1 MKFENLLA
9 EIDGFG
15 KFQFL
20 IVLLLLIPRWTLP
33 GHFLLNNFIA
43 AIPDHRCDIRGLDDG
58 EVFANLTQDQRL
70 TVSIPAQDDGS
81 LSSCKMFREPQF
93 HLLYNSSNATEIP
106 AVPCVEWVDIEHR
119 TLIGVIISMDWTLAT
134 MMLPG
139 LAYLMNE
146 WRWLVIAVTS
156 PLLLAMVTWW
166 WVPESARWL
175 IANGK
180 VEEAHMYLEKC
191 AKINNREAFVA
202 DIKPETLAN
211 IVVVERGNA
220 SYSYLDLVKTPK
232 MRKLAL
238 LTGTV

>member
-1 MKFENLLA
+1 
-9 EIDGFG
+9 
-15 KFQFL
+15 
-20 IVLLLLIPRWTLP
+20 
-33 GHFLLNNFIA
+33 
-43 AIPDHRCDIRGLDDG
+43 
-58 EVFANLTQDQRL
+58 
-70 TVSIPAQDDGS
+70 
-81 LSSCKMFREPQF
+81 
-93 HLLYNSSNATEIP
+93 
-106 AVPCVEWVDIEHR
+106 
-119 TLIGVIISMDWTLAT
+119 MDWTLAT

-139 LAYLMNE
+139 LAYLVNE
-146 WRWLVIAVTS
+146 CRWLVIAVTS